1 MHLPSILAEH
11 RLLPDS
17 LIRYGI
23 RKQLATHSQWLEK
36 NPRTTDSWI
45 EELNSRVIAE
55 SSEQSKEQHYEVPTD
70 YFNLALGPH
79 LKYSCCIWDENTDS
93 LEKAEEA
100 ALKLTCERASLQN
113 GQSILEL
120 GCGWGSLSL
129 WMAEHYPQSTITA
142 MSHSKTQKAH
152 IENQA
157 QIRNLKNIEV
167 ITSDINDF
175 QTEDCFDRIVS
186 LEMFEHL
193 RNHQKIFDHL
203 NLWLKPDGMVFI
215 HVFVHKKETYLFE
228 VEHERDWMA
237 QYFFTGGIMP
247 SVDLLPK
254 SARAFK
260 EVARW
265 PVNGKHYSKTL
276 EAWLQKQDLNEDKI
290 KALFKKTYGKDSALW
305 IQRWRIFYM
314 ACSELFA
321 YKNGTEWLVMHYRFT
336 KK

>member
-1 MHLPSILAEH
+1 
-11 RLLPDS
+11 
-17 LIRYGI
+17 
-23 RKQLATHSQWLEK
+23 
-36 NPRTTDSWI
+36 
-45 EELNSRVIAE
+45 
-55 SSEQSKEQHYEVPTD
+55 
-70 YFNLALGPH
+70 
-79 LKYSCCIWDENTDS
+79 
-93 LEKAEEA
+93 
-100 ALKLTCERASLQN
+100 
-113 GQSILEL
+113 
-120 GCGWGSLSL
+120 
-129 WMAEHYPQSTITA
+129 
-142 MSHSKTQKAH
+142 
-152 IENQA
+152 
-157 QIRNLKNIEV
+157 
-167 ITSDINDF
+167 
-175 QTEDCFDRIVS
+175 
-186 LEMFEHL
+186 
-193 RNHQKIFDHL
+193 
-203 NLWLKPDGMVFI
+203 MVFI

-276 EAWLQKQDLNEDKI
+276 EAWLKKQDLNEDKI

>member
-36 NPRTTDSWI
+36 NHRTTDSWI
-45 EELNSRVIAE
+45 EELNGRVIAE

-100 ALKLTCERASLQN
+100 ALKLTCERADLQN

-129 WMAEHYPQSTITA
+129 WMAEHYPQSRITA

-157 QIRNLKNIEV
+157 QIRKLKNLEV

-193 RNHQKIFDHL
+193 RNHQKIFDRL
-203 NLWLKPDGMVFI
+203 NLWLRPDGMVFI
-215 HVFVHKKETYLFE
+215 RVFVHKKETF
-228 VEHERDWMA
+228 
-237 QYFFTGGIMP
+237 I
-247 SVDLLPK
+247 
-254 SARAFK
+254 
-260 EVARW
+260 
-265 PVNGKHYSKTL
+265 
-276 EAWLQKQDLNEDKI
+276 
-290 KALFKKTYGKDSALW
+290 
-305 IQRWRIFYM
+305 
-314 ACSELFA
+314 
-321 YKNGTEWLVMHYRFT
+321 
-336 KK
+336 